1 MSTKQKAKG
10 TSTQKHRKILRD
22 NIAGITKPALLRI
35 LRRAGIKRVSGL
47 VYEEMRGLLKEWLVA
62 MVRDMVIFMEYARRK
77 TVQLKDLEAAL
88 SNHGIMLA
96 AGINDNAKRTASL
109 QSCNSRG
116 KSSRPVKKPTAAVDD
131 GADATEKKSH
141 RFRPGT
147 VAKREVVR
155 HQKNSDCLAIPKL
168 NFNRLTRELAQDFHT
183 DLRFSETVFD
193 LLQLAA
199 EEYLIQLSSAANACC
214 LHAKRETVSSED
226 FRLAKLLRR

>member
-1 MSTKQKAKG
+1 MSKKPEVTP
-10 TSTQKHRKILRD
+10 KHRKILRD

-47 VYEEMRGLLKEWLVA
+47 VYEEMRGLLKEWLVE
-62 MVRDMVIFMEYARRK
+62 MVKDMVIFMEYARRK

-116 KSSRPVKKPTAAVDD
+116 KSSRPVKKVDGGD
-131 GADATEKKSH
+131 ADTEEKKVH

-168 NFNRLTRELAQDFHT
+168 NFNRLTREVAQDFHE
-183 DLRFSETVFD
+183 DLRFSEVVFD

-199 EEYLIQLSSAANACC
+199 EEYLIQLSSGANACC
-214 LHAKRETVSSED
+214 LHAKRETVSPED